1 LREELQQI
9 MWQTF
14 LQEEIE
20 NNQNKVESADFP

>member
-20 NNQNKVESADFP
+20 NYQNKVESADFP